1 MSVTEIEKDI
11 DDLLEVIAEDIFSR
25 KMSIGEL
32 KQNIKENI
40 NAQHWINLGK
50 LHEQLENILV

>member
-1 MSVTEIEKDI
+1 MSVSEIEKDI

-50 LHEQLENILV
+50 LHE

>member
-1 MSVTEIEKDI
+1 MNIQEIEKEI

-40 NAQHWINLGK
+40 SAQIWINLGK
-50 LHEQLENILV
+50 LHERLEN

>member
-1 MSVTEIEKDI
+1 MNTHEIEKEI
-11 DDLLEVIAEDIFSR
+11 GDLLDVIAEDIYFR

-40 NAQHWINLGK
+40 NAQLWINLGK
-50 LHEQLENILV
+50 LHEKLENQLL

>member
-1 MSVTEIEKDI
+1 MSVSEIEKDI

-40 NAQHWINLGK
+40 IAQQWINLGK